1 MIRTPYRSLLEEE
14 EPKSEASSPA
24 WVITFSD
31 MVTLM
36 LCFFILLLSFASTDS
51 ESFRSAAGS
60 VRQAFGAVHPT
71 AAPETPSS
79 SALGVNPLP
88 AGAPSQTPPPAT
100 LERVRAYLLE
110 RGLADAVDVIDSPR
124 GVVLRAKDR
133 VLFASAEAD
142 LNPDGLAVL
151 DTVKALALGFDGRL
165 AIEGHSDDRPIQ
177 SDRFPSNWELSSA
190 RAGAVL
196 RYLLEQ
202 GLDPRSTYV
211 AGYAHTR
218 PIADNADAD
227 GRAKNRRVEFVFEP
241 DARGSGAPRP

>member
-1 MIRTPYRSLLEEE
+1 VSGPPYQNLLGPEE
-14 EPKSEASSPA
+14 EPKNEYGSPA

-36 LCFFILLLSFASTDS
+36 LCFFILLLSFANTDS

-60 VRQAFGAVHPT
+60 VRQAFGAARP
-71 AAPETPSS
+71 AAPR
-79 SALGVNPLP
+79 P
-88 AGAPSQTPPPAT
+88 AGAESSVEPPAMPAAPSVAKAPAT
-100 LERVRAYLLE
+100 LERVRAYLSQ
-110 RGLADAVDVIDSPR
+110 RGLSDAVDVIESPR

-133 VLFASAEAD
+133 VLFATADAD
-142 LNPDGLAVL
+142 LNPAGLAVL
-151 DTVKALALGFDGRL
+151 DTVKALALGFEGRL
-165 AIEGHSDDRPIQ
+165 AIEGHSDDRPMQ
-177 SDRFPSNWELSSA
+177 SARFPSNWELSSA

-202 GLDPRSTYV
+202 GLDTSLVYV

-218 PIADNADAD
+218 PIADNTDPD

-241 DARGSGAPRP
+241 AAR

>member
-1 MIRTPYRSLLEEE
+1 MSDPYESLLHLEQ
-14 EPKSEASSPA
+14 EPRAEHGSPL

-36 LCFFILLLSFASTDS
+36 LCFFVLLLSFASTDS
-51 ESFRSAAGS
+51 DSFRSAAGS
-60 VRQAFGAVHPT
+60 VRQAFGAARPAPAT
-71 AAPETPSS
+71 IPGPATSAPERGTPV
-79 SALGVNPLP
+79 SAEPRP
-88 AGAPSQTPPPAT
+88 APAT
-100 LERVRAYLLE
+100 LERVRAYLIE

-133 VLFASAEAD
+133 VLFATAEAE
-142 LNPDGLAVL
+142 LKPEGLAVL
-151 DTVKALALGFDGRL
+151 DTVTVLSFGFDGRL

-177 SDRFPSNWELSSA
+177 SSRFPSNWELSSA

-202 GLDPRSTYV
+202 GIDSRLVYV

-218 PIADNADAD
+218 PIADNATAE
-227 GRAKNRRVEFVFEP
+227 GQALNRRVEFVFEP
-241 DARGSGAPRP
+241 AAH